1 MTHHEY
7 IFSIY
12 FWTFSLEKVFGTV
25 SKNKYFSFLD
35 LSPILSKLSLTKP
48 SRRVRGLSCPPYPGR
63 ILMNLYVRFL
73 GAFWV

>member
-12 FWTFSLEKVFGTV
+12 FWTFSLEKVFGTL

-35 LSPILSKLSLTKP
+35 LSPILTKLSLTKP
-48 SRRVRGLSCPPYPGR
+48 PDASADSHVRH
-63 ILMNLYVRFL
+63 ILD
-73 GAFWV
+73 AF